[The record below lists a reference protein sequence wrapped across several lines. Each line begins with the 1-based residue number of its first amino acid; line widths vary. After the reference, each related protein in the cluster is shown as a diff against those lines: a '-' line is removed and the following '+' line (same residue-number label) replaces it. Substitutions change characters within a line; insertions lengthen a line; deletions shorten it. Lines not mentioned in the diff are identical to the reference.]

1 MKVLIVNTSDIGGAA
16 NACLRLHEGLLNNGI
31 DSKVILI
38 KKHKNLPQTFKVLPE
53 KINIYKRVKKKLFKL
68 LENYN
73 LKKKSNEVVFL
84 KQRSSRLE
92 LFSFPFS
99 EFDITKNKWYQEADV
114 VNLHW
119 VSGFLDLKS
128 FFGKNTKPVVW
139 TMHDMNTFTGGEHYT
154 ETIIGANNNGNPI
167 YRDYTELENQT
178 NAYYKNY
185 KTRIFNSVNNLTLV
199 APSKWL
205 QNEALNSPVL
215 HGKTVKH
222 IAYGLNKEIFNIRD
236 KVYSRNLLKL
246 PQDKKVILFVAE
258 SLNNT
263 NRKGFDFLV
272 KAFNLLKNE
281 NVVLCAVGHK
291 KVKLN
296 FTNNVI
302 ELGVINDEL
311 LMSVAYSAA
320 DVFVIPSLMD
330 NLPNTVLES
339 LMCGTPV
346 IGFPVGGILDMV
358 KDEENGY
365 IANQISANALKCE
378 IEKFLDNSNR
388 FMANEIRKNAIDKYD
403 INIQAQNYINLY
415 KSLLN

>member
-1 MKVLIVNTSDIGGAA
+1 M
-16 NACLRLHEGLLNNGI
+16 
-31 DSKVILI
+31 
-38 KKHKNLPQTFKVLPE
+38 
-53 KINIYKRVKKKLFKL
+53 
-68 LENYN
+68 
-73 LKKKSNEVVFL
+73 
-84 KQRSSRLE
+84 E
-92 LFSFPFS
+92 LFSFPYS
-99 EFDITKNKWYQEADV
+99 EFDITKNKWYQEADI

-119 VSGFLDLKS
+119 VSGFLDFKT
-128 FFGKNTKPVVW
+128 FFNRNTKPIVW

-154 ETIIGANNNGNPI
+154 ETIIGANKNGTPM

-178 NAYYKNY
+178 NAYYINY
-185 KTRIFNSVNNLTLV
+185 KTKIFNSVNNLTLV

-205 QNEALNSPVL
+205 QNEALNSRVI

-222 IAYGLNKEIFNIRD
+222 IAYGLNKETFNIRD
-236 KVYSRNLLKL
+236 KFYSRNLLNL
-246 PQDKKVILFVAE
+246 PHDKKVILFVAE

-263 NRKGFDFLV
+263 KRKGFEFLE
-272 KAFNLLKNE
+272 KAFKLLKND

-302 ELGVINDEL
+302 ELGAINDEL

-358 KDEENGY
+358 KHEENGY
-365 IANQISANALKCE
+365 LANEISANALKHE
-378 IEKFLDNSNR
+378 IEKFLNNSNQLK
-388 FMANEIRKNAIDKYD
+388 ANEIRKNAINKYD
-403 INIQAQNYINLY
+403 LNIQAQNYINLY
-415 KSLLN
+415 RSLLN